1 MPNFLAV
8 ATDNFSFLID
18 NTLPEL
24 QERVC
29 SSESLEYHVF
39 QGKHYIIATKAYF
52 ICLEA
57 ADAAISPPHD
67 LGASAGLLEMK
78 TQKSMAE
85 KQTAPSNLY
94 THWLQKR
101 V

>member
-8 ATDNFSFLID
+8 AADNSRFLID

-24 QERVC
+24 QERVG
-29 SSESLEYHVF
+29 SFESLEYHIF

-52 ICLEA
+52 VCLEA

-78 TQKSMAE
+78 TQKNMAG
-85 KQTAPSNLY
+85 KQTASSSLH
-94 THWLQKR
+94 THWL
-101 V
+101 

>member
-1 MPNFLAV
+1 MCAPNFLAV
-8 ATDNFSFLID
+8 AADNFSFLID

-24 QERVC
+24 QEKVC
-29 SSESLEYHVF
+29 SFESLEYHVF

-52 ICLEA
+52 VCPEA

-78 TQKSMAE
+78 TQKSSAE
-85 KQTAPSNLY
+85 KQTASSSLH
-94 THWLQKR
+94 THWL
-101 V
+101 